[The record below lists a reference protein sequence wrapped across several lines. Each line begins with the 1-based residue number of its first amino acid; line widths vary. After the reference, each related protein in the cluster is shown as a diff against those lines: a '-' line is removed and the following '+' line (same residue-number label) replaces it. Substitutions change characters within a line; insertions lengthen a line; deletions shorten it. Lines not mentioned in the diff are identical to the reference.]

1 MLKTYHIALACVIL
15 AVVVLLFGGES
26 LSLEEWQEVYLNV
39 KNHFLHNEEL
49 SSLSIIILEIRL
61 PRVIL
66 ALLVGASLSGSGV
79 VMQTIFRNP
88 LVDPFLLGISSGAM
102 LGVAMAIAV
111 VESNI
116 AILAFFGAI
125 LASLAVLAMNRVL
138 GNSVLS
144 LVLSGVVL
152 SAFLSALAG
161 AIKFFVIP
169 QKAQAIVVWLL
180 GSLSLSSY
188 KDCLIAFIG
197 LSLGF
202 IPLFL
207 LRWRINLLSLSDA
220 QSLSLGINPVLLR
233 SLCLVCVSVASALAV
248 SVSGT
253 IGWIG
258 LVIPHVARLFFGANL
273 QKLLLSSLLMGA
285 FFLLLA
291 DVVAKTITPYDLPV
305 GIATSVLGA
314 PFFLWLLFRTR
325 GCDGLRS

>member
-1 MLKTYHIALACVIL
+1 MLKTYHIALACMIL
-15 AVVVLLFGGES
+15 AVVVLLFGGET
-26 LSLEEWQEVYLNV
+26 LSFEEWKEVCLNV

-66 ALLVGASLSGSGV
+66 ALLVGANLSGSGV

-325 GCDGLRS
+325 GV

>member
-26 LSLEEWQEVYLNV
+26 LSFEEWQEVCLNV

-49 SSLSIIILEIRL
+49 SSLSVIILEIRL

-116 AILAFFGAI
+116 AILAFFGA
-125 LASLAVLAMNRVL
+125 
-138 GNSVLS
+138 
-144 LVLSGVVL
+144 
-152 SAFLSALAG
+152 
-161 AIKFFVIP
+161 
-169 QKAQAIVVWLL
+169 
-180 GSLSLSSY
+180 
-188 KDCLIAFIG
+188 
-197 LSLGF
+197 
-202 IPLFL
+202 
-207 LRWRINLLSLSDA
+207 
-220 QSLSLGINPVLLR
+220 
-233 SLCLVCVSVASALAV
+233 
-248 SVSGT
+248 
-253 IGWIG
+253 
-258 LVIPHVARLFFGANL
+258 NL

-325 GCDGLRS
+325 GV

>member
-1 MLKTYHIALACVIL
+1 MC
-15 AVVVLLFGGES
+15 
-26 LSLEEWQEVYLNV
+26 LNV

-49 SSLSIIILEIRL
+49 SSLSVIILEIRL

-220 QSLSLGINPVLLR
+220 QSLSLGINR
-233 SLCLVCVSVASALAV
+233 CC
-248 SVSGT
+248 
-253 IGWIG
+253 
-258 LVIPHVARLFFGANL
+258 
-273 QKLLLSSLLMGA
+273 
-285 FFLLLA
+285 
-291 DVVAKTITPYDLPV
+291 
-305 GIATSVLGA
+305 
-314 PFFLWLLFRTR
+314 
-325 GCDGLRS
+325 CDRFVWCA

>member
-26 LSLEEWQEVYLNV
+26 LSLEEWQGVCLNV

-49 SSLSIIILEIRL
+49 SSLSVIILEIRL

-233 SLCLVCVSVASALAV
+233 SLCLVCVSIASALAV

-325 GCDGLRS
+325 GV

>member
-26 LSLEEWQEVYLNV
+26 LSFEEWKEVCLNV

-102 LGVAMAIAV
+102 LGVAMAMAV

-325 GCDGLRS
+325 GV

>member
-26 LSLEEWQEVYLNV
+26 LSLEEWQGVCLNV
-39 KNHFLHNEEL
+39 KNHFLHDEEL
-49 SSLSIIILEIRL
+49 SSLSVIILEIRL

-325 GCDGLRS
+325 GV

>member
-26 LSLEEWQEVYLNV
+26 LNLEEWKEVCLNV

-325 GCDGLRS
+325 GV

>member
-26 LSLEEWQEVYLNV
+26 LSVEEWQGVCLNV

-49 SSLSIIILEIRL
+49 SSLSVIILEIRL

-325 GCDGLRS
+325 GV

>member
-15 AVVVLLFGGES
+15 AGVVLLFGGES

-49 SSLSIIILEIRL
+49 SSLSVIILEIRL

-325 GCDGLRS
+325 GV

>member
-26 LSLEEWQEVYLNV
+26 LSLEEWKEVYLNV
-39 KNHFLHNEEL
+39 KNHFLYNEEL
-49 SSLSIIILEIRL
+49 SSLSVIILEIRL

-273 QKLLLSSLLMGA
+273 QRLLLSSLLMGA

-325 GCDGLRS
+325 GV

>member
-26 LSLEEWQEVYLNV
+26 LSFEEWKEVCLNV

-102 LGVAMAIAV
+102 LGVAMAIAIF
-111 VESNI
+111 ESNI

-125 LASLAVLAMNRVL
+125 LASLAVLTMNRVL

-325 GCDGLRS
+325 GV

>member
-15 AVVVLLFGGES
+15 AVLVLLFGGES
-26 LSLEEWQEVYLNV
+26 LSLEEWQEVCLNV
-39 KNHFLHNEEL
+39 KNHFLNNEEL
-49 SSLSIIILEIRL
+49 SSLSVIILEIRL

-325 GCDGLRS
+325 GV

>member
-26 LSLEEWQEVYLNV
+26 LSLEEWKEVCLNV
-39 KNHFLHNEEL
+39 KNHLLHNEEL

-325 GCDGLRS
+325 GV

>member
-15 AVVVLLFGGES
+15 AVVVLLFGGEF
-26 LSLEEWQEVYLNV
+26 LSFEEWKEVCLNV

-325 GCDGLRS
+325 GV

>member
-15 AVVVLLFGGES
+15 AVVVLLFGGET
-26 LSLEEWQEVYLNV
+26 LSLEEWQEVCLNV
-39 KNHFLHNEEL
+39 KNHFLHSEEL

-325 GCDGLRS
+325 GV

>member
-26 LSLEEWQEVYLNV
+26 LSLEEWKEVCLNV

-248 SVSGT
+248 SASGT

-325 GCDGLRS
+325 GV

>member
-15 AVVVLLFGGES
+15 AVVVLLFGGET
-26 LSLEEWQEVYLNV
+26 LSFEEWKEVCLNV
-39 KNHFLHNEEL
+39 KDHFLHNEEL

-314 PFFLWLLFRTR
+314 PFFLWLLFKTR
-325 GCDGLRS
+325 GV

>member
-26 LSLEEWQEVYLNV
+26 LSFEEWKEVCLNV

-125 LASLAVLAMNRVL
+125 LASLAILAMNRVL

-325 GCDGLRS
+325 GV

>member
-26 LSLEEWQEVYLNV
+26 LSLEEWQGVCLNV
-39 KNHFLHNEEL
+39 KNHFLYNEEL
-49 SSLSIIILEIRL
+49 SSLSVIILEIRL

-325 GCDGLRS
+325 GV

>member
-15 AVVVLLFGGES
+15 AVVVLLFGGET
-26 LSLEEWQEVYLNV
+26 LSLEEWKEVCLNV

-49 SSLSIIILEIRL
+49 NSLSIIILEIRL

-325 GCDGLRS
+325 GV

>member
-15 AVVVLLFGGES
+15 AVMVLLFGGES

-49 SSLSIIILEIRL
+49 SSLSVIILEIRL

-325 GCDGLRS
+325 GV

>member
-26 LSLEEWQEVYLNV
+26 LSLEEWQGVCLNV

-325 GCDGLRS
+325 GV

>member
-15 AVVVLLFGGES
+15 AVMVLLFGGET
-26 LSLEEWQEVYLNV
+26 LSFEEWKEVCLNV

-325 GCDGLRS
+325 GV

>member
-49 SSLSIIILEIRL
+49 NSLSVIILEIRL

-325 GCDGLRS
+325 GV

>member
-26 LSLEEWQEVYLNV
+26 LSLEEWQGVCLNV

-49 SSLSIIILEIRL
+49 SSLSVIILEIRL

-273 QKLLLSSLLMGA
+273 QRLLLSSLLMGA

-325 GCDGLRS
+325 GV

>member
-15 AVVVLLFGGES
+15 AVVVLLFGGET
-26 LSLEEWQEVYLNV
+26 LSFEEWKEVCLNV

-233 SLCLVCVSVASALAV
+233 SLCLVCVSIASALAV

-291 DVVAKTITPYDLPV
+291 DVVAKTVTPYDLPV

-314 PFFLWLLFRTR
+314 PFFLWLLFRNR
-325 GCDGLRS
+325 GV

>member
-15 AVVVLLFGGES
+15 AVVVLLFGGET
-26 LSLEEWQEVYLNV
+26 LSFEEWKEVCLNV
-39 KNHFLHNEEL
+39 KNHFLYNEEL

-325 GCDGLRS
+325 GV

>member
-39 KNHFLHNEEL
+39 KNHFLRNEEL

-325 GCDGLRS
+325 GV

>member
-1 MLKTYHIALACVIL
+1 
-15 AVVVLLFGGES
+15 
-26 LSLEEWQEVYLNV
+26 
-39 KNHFLHNEEL
+39 
-49 SSLSIIILEIRL
+49 
-61 PRVIL
+61 
-66 ALLVGASLSGSGV
+66 
-79 VMQTIFRNP
+79 MQTIFRNP

-102 LGVAMAIAV
+102 LGVAMAIAIF
-111 VESNI
+111 ESNI
-116 AILAFFGAI
+116 AILAFVGAI

-325 GCDGLRS
+325 GV

>member
-26 LSLEEWQEVYLNV
+26 LSFEEWKEVCLNV

-161 AIKFFVIP
+161 VIKFFVIP

-325 GCDGLRS
+325 GV

>member
-15 AVVVLLFGGES
+15 AVVVLLFGGET
-26 LSLEEWQEVYLNV
+26 LSFEEWKEVCLNV

-291 DVVAKTITPYDLPV
+291 DVVAKTVTPYDLPV

-325 GCDGLRS
+325 GV

>member
-15 AVVVLLFGGES
+15 VVVVLLFGGES

-49 SSLSIIILEIRL
+49 SSLSVIILEIRL

-325 GCDGLRS
+325 GV

>member
-1 MLKTYHIALACVIL
+1 MFKTYHIALACVIL

-26 LSLEEWQEVYLNV
+26 LSFEEWKEVCLNV

-325 GCDGLRS
+325 GV

>member
-26 LSLEEWQEVYLNV
+26 LSLEEWQGVCLNV
-39 KNHFLHNEEL
+39 KSHFLHNEEL
-49 SSLSIIILEIRL
+49 SSLSVIILEIRL

-325 GCDGLRS
+325 GV

>member
-26 LSLEEWQEVYLNV
+26 LSLEEWKEVCLNV

-111 VESNI
+111 MESNI

-325 GCDGLRS
+325 GV

>member
-15 AVVVLLFGGES
+15 AVVVLLFGGET
-26 LSLEEWQEVYLNV
+26 LSLEEWKEVCLNV
-39 KNHFLHNEEL
+39 KNHFLHNEKL

-116 AILAFFGAI
+116 AILAFVGAI

-325 GCDGLRS
+325 GV

>member
-26 LSLEEWQEVYLNV
+26 LSFEEWKEVCLNV

-125 LASLAVLAMNRVL
+125 LASLAVLSMNRVL

-325 GCDGLRS
+325 GV

>member
-26 LSLEEWQEVYLNV
+26 LSLEEWKEVCLNV

-49 SSLSIIILEIRL
+49 SSLSVIILEIRL

-233 SLCLVCVSVASALAV
+233 SLCLACVSVASALAV

-325 GCDGLRS
+325 GV

>member
-26 LSLEEWQEVYLNV
+26 LSFEEWKEVCLNV

-125 LASLAVLAMNRVL
+125 LASLAVLMMNRVL

-325 GCDGLRS
+325 GV

>member
-15 AVVVLLFGGES
+15 AVVVLLFGGET
-26 LSLEEWQEVYLNV
+26 LSLEEWKEVCLNV
-39 KNHFLHNEEL
+39 KSHFLHNEEL

-325 GCDGLRS
+325 GV